1 MKFDIDR
8 CIKLGLLKRIP
19 PSKEKAE
26 GSMKNAENWLREA
39 KNNLQNLTFRSCIL
53 TSYLAMFHAARAI
66 LFIDGFREKSHFAVA
81 RYLEDKYAT
90 TGLLEKEWID
100 MLDFYRET
108 RHEDQYSISF
118 FATKEESEKAFQSA
132 KGFVKR
138 MRKLFREIY
147 TSA

>member
-100 MLDFYRET
+100 ILDFYRET

-118 FATKEESEKAFQSA
+118 LLQKKN
-132 KGFVKR
+132 
-138 MRKLFREIY
+138 RKKHSNLQGDL
-147 TSA
+147 

>member
-1 MKFDIDR
+1 MEKMKFDIDR

-81 RYLEDKYAT
+81 RYLEDKYVKT
-90 TGLLEKEWID
+90 KLLEREWVDI
-100 MLDFYRET
+100 LDFYRET

-118 FATKEESEKAFQSA
+118 LLQKKN
-132 KGFVKR
+132 
-138 MRKLFREIY
+138 RKKHSNLQGDL
-147 TSA
+147 